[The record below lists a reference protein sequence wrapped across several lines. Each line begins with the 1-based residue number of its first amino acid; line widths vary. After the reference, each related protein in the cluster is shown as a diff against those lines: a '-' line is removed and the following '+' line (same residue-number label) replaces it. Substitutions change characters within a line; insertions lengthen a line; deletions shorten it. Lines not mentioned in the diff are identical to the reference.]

1 MKIEHGR
8 IVTMHYTLK
17 DASGATIE
25 SSREGAPLA
34 YLHGYGQLIPGLERE
49 LAGTEPGHVA
59 TVTVAPEDA
68 YGSRDP
74 RAVIRADKGSFPE
87 DITIEPGAEVAAETP
102 EGPLSFVIVAVEGDQ
117 VVLDA
122 NHPMAGKTLT
132 FDVEVVGVREATPD
146 ELSHGHAHGPDGHEH

>member
-1 MKIEHGR
+1 MRIERGR

-17 DASGATIE
+17 DESGATLE
-25 SSREGAPLA
+25 SSRAGDPLA

-59 TVTVAPEDA
+59 TVAVDPKDGYGERDA
-68 YGSRDP
+68 
-74 RAVIRADKGSFPE
+74 RAVIRAEKASFPE
-87 DITIEPGAEVAAETP
+87 DIAIEPGVEVAAETP
-102 EGPLSFVIVAVEGDQ
+102 TGPLSFVIVSVEGDE

-132 FDVEVVGVREATPD
+132 FDVEVMGVREATPD
-146 ELSHGHAHGPDGHEH
+146 ELSHGHAHGPHGHGH